1 MDRWNV
7 ETIMKIVNLKKKSEM
22 TFQLFQS
29 VLDAPIAIYL
39 RNQLLTQTLI
49 LFFERLSRITHSS
62 LQWKS
67 LIKTT
72 PSIRISVSKLR
83 TALVPRLFTHAYH
96 FEFSVSISSACNL
109 VSQPV
114 YTGLRFLVGGE
125 YEEQWLQH
133 LLHSHRVGPVYWRQ
147 SWPWWT
153 IAGVTSAWVYDQ
165 ECDFFRSLFYAVSL
179 LHVVLICTEKQHLV
193 LRA

>member
-62 LQWKS
+62 LQ
-67 LIKTT
+67 
-72 PSIRISVSKLR
+72 
-83 TALVPRLFTHAYH
+83 
-96 FEFSVSISSACNL
+96 
-109 VSQPV
+109 
-114 YTGLRFLVGGE
+114 
-125 YEEQWLQH
+125 
-133 LLHSHRVGPVYWRQ
+133 
-147 SWPWWT
+147 
-153 IAGVTSAWVYDQ
+153 
-165 ECDFFRSLFYAVSL
+165 
-179 LHVVLICTEKQHLV
+179 
-193 LRA
+193 